1 MIPICFINYKKKSW
15 LIEKLWTINQKGKS
29 TGILKLRKSNVAVYC
44 LLQETSLCFLY
55 HFYLNVDNILY
66 PVFTLSPFHLNNA
79 FIILCRF
86 IGICDFLCVY
96 VSACA
101 YLCVKYPNIAHVQIT
116 LYVVYF
122 TFVDFPVH
130 SLYAWGEFDYGMP
143 LQQNHE
149 NERKRK

>member
-1 MIPICFINYKKKSW
+1 M
-15 LIEKLWTINQKGKS
+15 LLS
-29 TGILKLRKSNVAVYC
+29 TAYFESHLFV
-44 LLQETSLCFLY
+44 FLY

-66 PVFTLSPFHLNNA
+66 PVFTLSPFELNND
-79 FIILCRF
+79 FILYRSN
-86 IGICDFLCVY
+86 GICAFLCMCAY
-96 VSACA
+96 VSE

-122 TFVDFPVH
+122 AFVDFLVH

-149 NERKRK
+149 NEKKKKVKESKTTYILSTNALLLQLLVL